1 LRKLLAST
9 LLLLVLITSALAAQV
24 NLAKGKEYFLRYPAD
39 PKYPDDGTKLTD
51 GRYGYPDYKDPAW
64 IGTTRKDQIAVV
76 DLKDLY
82 NIDKVTINL
91 LRSNDE
97 AVFLPLSI
105 DVAISEDGIKWQG
118 INSTTLDN
126 KKMPPGK
133 IITYKHIVEKI
144 NQKTRFVAFKTI
156 GTVWLF
162 MDEIEVLGDGSSKTK
177 APKGLYV
184 DEIEL
189 DLIDFES

>member
-1 LRKLLAST
+1 MRKLFLIII
-9 LLLLVLITSALAAQV
+9 LPLVLITSILAAQV
-24 NLAKGKEYFLRYPAD
+24 NLAKGKEYFSKYEAD

-51 GRYGYPDYKDPAW
+51 GRYGYPDYKDTAW
-64 IGTTRKDQIAVV
+64 IGTTRKDQIVVV

-82 NIDKVTINL
+82 QIDKVSINF

-97 AVFLPLSI
+97 AVFLPSRV
-105 DVAISEDGIKWQG
+105 DVAISEDGIKWQS
-118 INSTTLDN
+118 ISSITLDN

-133 IITYKHIVEKI
+133 IITYKHSVEKI
-144 NQKTRFVAFKTI
+144 SKKARFVAFKSI
-156 GTVWLF
+156 STVWLF
-162 MDEIEVLGDGSSKTK
+162 MDEIEVLGDSSSKSK
-177 APKGLYV
+177 APKGIYV

>member
-1 LRKLLAST
+1 M
-9 LLLLVLITSALAAQV
+9 VLITSTLAAQV
-24 NLAKGKEYFLRYPAD
+24 NIAKGKEYFLKYAAD

-51 GRYGYPDYKDPAW
+51 GRYGYPDYKDSTW
-64 IGTTRKDQIAVV
+64 VGTTRKDQIIVV

-82 NIDKVTINL
+82 KIDKVSINF

-97 AVFLPLSI
+97 AVFLPARI
-105 DVAISEDGIKWQG
+105 DVAISEDGIKWQS
-118 INSTTLDN
+118 INSIALDN

-133 IITYKHIVEKI
+133 IITYKHSVEKI
-144 NQKTRFVAFKTI
+144 NQKARFIAFKTI
-156 GTVWLF
+156 STVWLF
-162 MDEIEVLGDGSSKTK
+162 MDEIEVLGDSSSKSK